1 MPGQAERAKSVRRKL
16 NAIDLEFR
24 RKNVLLV
31 DDSIVRG
38 TTSKQIE
45 FERGEMPEFV
55 GRMLGVLNQV
65 AAEHVA
71 PAASR

>member
-1 MPGQAERAKSVRRKL
+1 
-16 NAIDLEFR
+16 
-24 RKNVLLV
+24 
-31 DDSIVRG
+31 
-38 TTSKQIE
+38 
-45 FERGEMPEFV
+45 MPEFV